1 MKKYFVPL
9 VILGCVII
17 GFLIFNIV
25 FGNASHFNDA
35 LKKEPKD
42 LMGTVYT
49 GGPLVAILLSL
60 ILMMVTFIIERI
72 FSLTK
77 AAGSKRTEV
86 FVHEVDKL
94 VEKGDLKGAMAACD
108 SQKGSAASVI
118 RAGLDRYEQLQ
129 SSPLDADKK
138 LAEVKRS
145 IDETMGLETPMLEKN
160 LIVLSTVAST
170 STMIGL
176 LGTTIGMI
184 RAFQALATAGQAA
197 SATQLSIGIS
207 EALIN
212 TAGGLIAAIISI
224 VGYNFFTTK
233 VDGMV
238 YGIEEGVQQ
247 LMETLAMK
255 TK

>member
-1 MKKYFVPL
+1 
-9 VILGCVII
+9 
-17 GFLIFNIV
+17 
-25 FGNASHFNDA
+25 
-35 LKKEPKD
+35 
-42 LMGTVYT
+42 
-49 GGPLVAILLSL
+49 
-60 ILMMVTFIIERI
+60 
-72 FSLTK
+72 
-77 AAGSKRTEV
+77 
-86 FVHEVDKL
+86 
-94 VEKGDLKGAMAACD
+94 
-108 SQKGSAASVI
+108 
-118 RAGLDRYEQLQ
+118 
-129 SSPLDADKK
+129 
-138 LAEVKRS
+138 
-145 IDETMGLETPMLEKN
+145 MGLETPMLEKN

-238 YGIEEGVQQ
+238 YGIEAVSYTH
-247 LMETLAMK
+247 LTLP
-255 TK
+255 TSDLV